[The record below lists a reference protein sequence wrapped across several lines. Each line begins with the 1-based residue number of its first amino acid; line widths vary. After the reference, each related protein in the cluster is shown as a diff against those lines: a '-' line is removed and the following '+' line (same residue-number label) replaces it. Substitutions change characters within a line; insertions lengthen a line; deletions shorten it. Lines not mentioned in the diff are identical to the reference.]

1 MYDLVIKNGKIIDG
15 TGSPSYLSDIA
26 VSDGKIVR
34 ISKGIDGGK
43 KTIDATGLVVTPGF
57 IDSHSHSD
65 VNMLTHPEQTEKT
78 EQGITTSIAGQC
90 GISLF
95 PSKKETPDADGEINT
110 MGEFLKN
117 SGNLQQGSNIALF
130 AGHNNLRECVMGMEN
145 REPSAEELEQ
155 MKELLRDAIEHGALG
170 VSFGLI
176 YTPSCYANTDELIEL
191 AKVAAEYNALVVAHL
206 RDEADHLAQAV
217 EEFIKIIRESGAR
230 GIISHHKAMYKENHG
245 KVSHTLRMIEE
256 ANESG
261 MEIYCDVYPY
271 IASSTALAARFIPKE
286 LRKEKEK
293 IVEFMSDEKIRAEV
307 KEMNLKYWGEDLSWV
322 LINSC
327 KGYPQYEGK
336 TMDEI
341 SKIHGKDVYETI
353 FDMLRDSGGYCQ
365 ASFFSMCE
373 EDVETVLAYPR
384 AMIGTDAGA
393 AAGKAVYHPRLRGS
407 FTRVLGRYVRERKVT
422 TLYEMIRKMTSMPA
436 AVYGLKN
443 KGILAE
449 GFDADICIFDA
460 EKIID
465 NADFSDCHKR
475 ADGLNFVI
483 LGGEIAVENA
493 IHNGNKNGKV
503 LLRKI
508 R

>member
-15 TGSPSYLSDIA
+15 TGSPSYLADVA
-26 VSDGKIVR
+26 VSGGKIVR
-34 ISKGIDGGK
+34 IDKGIEGGDK
-43 KTIDATGLVVTPGF
+43 VIDAAGLIVTPGF

-65 VNMLTHPEQTEKT
+65 VNMISYPDQAEKA
-78 EQGITTSIAGQC
+78 EQGITTSISGQC
-90 GISLF
+90 GISIY
-95 PSKKETPDADGEINT
+95 PEKKKVPDSNGKYYT
-110 MGEFLKN
+110 MGEFFDN
-117 SGNLQQGSNIALF
+117 SQALEQGSNIAIF
-130 AGHNNLRECVMGMEN
+130 AGHNNLRNCVMGMEN
-145 REPSAEELEQ
+145 RKPTAEELEE

-176 YTPSCYANTDELIEL
+176 YTPSCYADTDELIEL
-191 AKVAAEYNALVVAHL
+191 AKVAGEYNALVAAHL
-206 RDEADHLAQAV
+206 RDEADYLVQAV
-217 EEFIKIIRESGAR
+217 EEFIKIIKGSGAR

-256 ANESG
+256 ANANG

-286 LRKEKEK
+286 LRKESER

-307 KEMNLKYWGEDLSWV
+307 KEINLKHWGEDLSWV

-327 KGYPQYEGK
+327 KGYPEYEGK
-336 TMDEI
+336 TVDEI
-341 SKIHGKDVYETI
+341 SKIHGKDEYETI
-353 FDMLRDSGGYCQ
+353 FDMLRDSDGYCQ

-384 AMIGTDAGA
+384 AMICTDSGA
-393 AAGKAVYHPRLRGS
+393 ASGKSVYHPRLRGS
-407 FTRVLGRYVRERKVT
+407 FPRVLGRYVRERKVT

-436 AVYGLKN
+436 AVYGLKS

-475 ADGLNFVI
+475 ADGLNYVI
-483 LGGEIAVENA
+483 VGGEVAVENA
-493 IHNGNKNGKV
+493 VYNGNKNGKV
-503 LLRKI
+503 LLRKVQ
-508 R
+508 